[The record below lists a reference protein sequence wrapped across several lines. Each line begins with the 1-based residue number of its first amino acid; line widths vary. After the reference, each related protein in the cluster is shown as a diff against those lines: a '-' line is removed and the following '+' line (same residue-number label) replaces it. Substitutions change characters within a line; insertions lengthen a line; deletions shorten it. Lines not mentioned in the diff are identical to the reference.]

1 MIGRKKEMDELT
13 RAYES
18 TQSELVVL
26 YGRRRVGK
34 TYLVNEGFSSHL
46 NLRQF
51 TFDYQQDVLI

>member
-1 MIGRKKEMDELT
+1 MIGRKKAIDELT

-34 TYLVNEGFSSHL
+34 TYLVNEVFGRKFCP
-46 NLRQF
+46 
-51 TFDYQQDVLI
+51 VL